1 MKDWEILLLCLV
13 CVIIGGMIGWA
24 CSFETYYNRGVNNT
38 RLYYQ
43 TTGEFPT
50 ADWVKASEQHTY
62 QYPDQIR
69 DTLKEFTLTK

>member
-1 MKDWEILLLCLV
+1 MKNWEIMFLAIMCLV
-13 CVIIGGMIGWA
+13 IGVIGGWGMTM
-24 CSFETYYNRGVNNT
+24 EVYYHRAVSNT

-62 QYPDQIR
+62 QYPEQIR